1 MRIGIKAFDDYSQT
15 KLNCVKLLIQNY
27 RINSRPD
34 SLLHYISLETLLYI
48 STDGQ
53 DQTNVA
59 EEGGLSCF
67 MIELSW
73 FQDGTQISVD

>member
-1 MRIGIKAFDDYSQT
+1 MPIDVKDFDDYIQI
-15 KLNCVKLLIQNY
+15 KQNWIKILIQNY
-27 RINSRPD
+27 RINSWPD
-34 SLLHYISLETLLYI
+34 SLLHYISLDTLLYI

-59 EEGGLSCF
+59 EEVGLSCF
-67 MIELSW
+67 MMELSW